1 MVVVT
6 ENKAQSPEKEAPI
19 PTGKVLDED
28 PQQLPSGEVSANQL
42 ATEGEKQDE
51 AEIGKET
58 TKKLSD
64 AAPPFNPSI
73 IPDLNKLQ
81 IPGFEDHGGILHHQ

>member
-6 ENKAQSPEKEAPI
+6 ENKAQSPEKEASI
-19 PTGKVLDED
+19 HTGKVLDED
-28 PQQLPSGEVSANQL
+28 PQEVPGGEVSVNQL
-42 ATEGEKQDE
+42 PTEGEKQDE

-73 IPDLNKLQ
+73 IPDLKKL
-81 IPGFEDHGGILHHQ
+81 